1 MASRCDSCGFPFC
14 TGGGINNQPCS
25 FPSEALQSMAEAAY
39 FHAHAEKAA
48 RVKEIEARQ
57 LAQAQANFAAGQL
70 EKANALAARSM
81 IQMSGVNAVPC
92 NLCTRSCNGLN
103 GLKNHMRSHYTPF
116 TCACGSTIIKSSAE
130 YTKHG
135 QTCFGFSTQLADEH
149 FYCEDTRLMSNHK
162 LAYPAIWCTLPHHSF

>member
-1 MASRCDSCGFPFC
+1 MASSCLNCGLPMC
-14 TGGGINNQPCS
+14 PGGGINNQPCV
-25 FPSEALQSMAEAAY
+25 FPSDELQSMAEAAY
-39 FHAHAEKAA
+39 LHAYSA
-48 RVKEIEARQ
+48 RVKEIEAQQ

-81 IQMSGVNAVPC
+81 IQMSGVNAAPC
-92 NLCTRSCNGLN
+92 NICTRICNGLN

-135 QTCFGFSTQLADEH
+135 QTCFEFSTQLADEH
-149 FYCEDTRLMSNHK
+149 FYREDVRLMGNHET
-162 LAYPAIWCTLPHHSF
+162 AYPDIWFKLPHHSF

>member
-81 IQMSGVNAVPC
+81 IQMSGVNAAPC
-92 NLCTRSCNGLN
+92 NICTRRYNGLS

-116 TCACGSTIIKSSAE
+116 ICACGSSIANTSVSTIHSR
-130 YTKHG
+130 
-135 QTCFGFSTQLADEH
+135 TCGFNTQLAEDH
-149 FYCEDTRLMSNHK
+149 FRREDVRLMGNHK
-162 LAYPAIWCTLPHHSF
+162 TAHPDIWSKFPHHSF